1 MKTIRNTGFVR
12 SLVRCKKVAVYFYQI
27 HRSVVLQNL
36 SKNILQRISNAFVFF
51 PNSFKKYA
59 PVPIEDKQT
68 YGLRFNTC
76 LGLALLYT
84 IPTIISY
91 PILMML
97 LKKITN
103 PMKFKYLIGITI
115 PLSVSL
121 LLKLSTFGVDF
132 TDYRINIELFMV
144 AVFGAFIAKTMSKY
158 VPT

>member
-1 MKTIRNTGFVR
+1 MN
-12 SLVRCKKVAVYFYQI
+12 LVKKVFRFLLDAAVALMLLATLLYF
-27 HRSVVLQNL
+27 SLTL
-36 SKNILQRISNAFVFF
+36 FE
-51 PNSFKKYA
+51 KYA

-68 YGLRFNTC
+68 YGLRFKTC

-103 PMKFKYLIGITI
+103 PMKFKYILGITI